1 ARENH
6 TVALMPQLV
15 RLLELTGVR
24 LKDLSR
30 IAVAIGPGSFTG
42 LRIGLSLA
50 KGLALS
56 RGLSISGIPTLD
68 GLAAACL
75 EPERPVWA
83 LLQAG
88 RGRYAAALYELR
100 DACPAR
106 VSDYLVV
113 DGEHLVSAARNS
125 MRERHTARILF
136 CGELDATLRAT
147 LETDLVGRAD
157 FASHAV
163 SLRRA
168 AYLAEVAWNCPSAS
182 VEGTLDTLT
191 PYYIPTASLPQTV
204 GA

>member
-1 ARENH
+1 
-6 TVALMPQLV
+6 
-15 RLLELTGVR
+15 
-24 LKDLSR
+24 
-30 IAVAIGPGSFTG
+30 

-56 RGLSISGIPTLD
+56 RNLSVLGIPTLD

-75 EPERPVWA
+75 EPGRPVWA

-100 DACPAR
+100 DNCPAR
-106 VSDYLVV
+106 VSNYLVV
-113 DGEHLVSAARNS
+113 DGEHLLTAARDS
-125 MRERHTARILF
+125 MRERDAARILF
-136 CGELDATLRAT
+136 CGELDAPLRAT
-147 LETDLVGRAD
+147 LETGLADRAG

-168 AYLAEVAWNCPSAS
+168 TYLAEVAWNCPSVS
-182 VEGTLDTLT
+182 VEGTLDSLA

-204 GA
+204 TA